1 MRVSMDAAG
10 LSPKMMPNCQEVE
23 TAMPAYAIVQVDV
36 RDADEYAKY
45 AELAGPA
52 VAKYGGEFLARG
64 GQVEVMEGT
73 SRARVVIIRFPDM
86 DTAKTFYNGPEYQ
99 EALSYALPV
108 SDRDYKFVEGV

>member
-1 MRVSMDAAG
+1 
-10 LSPKMMPNCQEVE
+10 MP
-23 TAMPAYAIVQVDV
+23 TYAIVQVDV

-64 GQVEVMEGT
+64 GAVEVMEGT
-73 SRARVVIIRFPDM
+73 TRARCVIIRFKDM
-86 DTAKTFYNGPEYQ
+86 ETAKSFYHGPEYQ
-99 EALSYALPV
+99 AALAFALPV